1 MAASV
6 EILTAIRELTNSKQ
20 IDRAELHGLLED
32 GINAALAKKHGPTV
46 QAEVDIDENK
56 GAIRIVLLKTVVE
69 EVTDSASQIS
79 LEEARFEDPDFQIG
93 DQMEIPVD
101 FAEFGRTAVQAA
113 KQRIIQRVREGERS
127 KIRDEFSSRVGDLLS
142 GEVQQIERGKL
153 VIMMS
158 FNVCGGFMA
167 SEASDILARWILSQ
181 PDCSFFYSAAPLD
194 WRHSSTPSRRFTRRS

>member
-46 QAEVDIDENK
+46 QAEVDIDESK

-69 EVTDSASQIS
+69 EVTDPASQIS

-93 DQMEIPVD
+93 DQME
-101 FAEFGRTAVQAA
+101 FRWALAEFGQPAVKAGKKGIVRRA
-113 KQRIIQRVREGERS
+113 REGERRR
-127 KIRDEFSSRVGDLLS
+127 IR
-142 GEVQQIERGKL
+142 
-153 VIMMS
+153 
-158 FNVCGGFMA
+158 
-167 SEASDILARWILSQ
+167 
-181 PDCSFFYSAAPLD
+181 
-194 WRHSSTPSRRFTRRS
+194 

>member
-69 EVTDSASQIS
+69 EVTDPASQIS
-79 LEEARFEDPDFQIG
+79 LEEARFEDPTT
-93 DQMEIPVD
+93 
-101 FAEFGRTAVQAA
+101 GRTDEIMEGLYLRTEAGGVVTGRAKVVRPEFVEKVKRSAHWQYQAMTPN
-113 KQRIIQRVREGERS
+113 RLEEGA
-127 KIRDEFSSRVGDLLS
+127 DLWS
-142 GEVQQIERGKL
+142 
-153 VIMMS
+153 
-158 FNVCGGFMA
+158 
-167 SEASDILARWILSQ
+167 
-181 PDCSFFYSAAPLD
+181 
-194 WRHSSTPSRRFTRRS
+194 